1 MSKVSVLFV
10 CMGNICRS
18 PTAHG
23 VFEKLVKDSDLQD
36 EFVIDSAGT
45 QAGHIGEAPDKRSM
59 KVADGFGYDLS
70 YIRSRK
76 VTEKDFEQFDYIIA
90 MDEDNIYDL
99 NRKCPEEYKD
109 KIHLMLE
116 IGGIAESRGFV
127 GVPDPYYGGS
137 KGFDFVFD
145 LVEESS
151 KNLLDLIK
159 KERLS

>member
-23 VFEKLVKDSDLQD
+23 VFEKLVN
-36 EFVIDSAGT
+36 
-45 QAGHIGEAPDKRSM
+45 
-59 KVADGFGYDLS
+59 
-70 YIRSRK
+70 
-76 VTEKDFEQFDYIIA
+76 